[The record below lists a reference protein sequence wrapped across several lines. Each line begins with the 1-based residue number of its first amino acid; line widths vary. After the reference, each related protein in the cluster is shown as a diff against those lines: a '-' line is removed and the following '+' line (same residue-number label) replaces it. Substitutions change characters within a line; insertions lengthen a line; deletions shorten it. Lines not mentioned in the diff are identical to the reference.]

1 VNSTAYLEP
10 PMSLI
15 LGDSGGQGLISSA
28 LDEIFKCKSKY
39 LGSTNPPHQPPHKL
53 YSGSVTPIRSQSS
66 GRVGVRGRAET
77 GAGGGYLSND
87 YVLFSAVMICEG
99 QVMDLL
105 GPSSSTT
112 SSTRTRISQR
122 SDGSYSIHHATK
134 LQLRSVSDFERI
146 AGVLLGRRAALRE
159 VTSLL
164 FQMNSSSS
172 PSSSASL
179 SPAEM
184 LSAHHENISVADMPW
199 LLASENEACILFT
212 LTTTGEGVSMSSHGA
227 VNYYF
232 TCPCG
237 KYWSLPGSP
246 PSHPP
251 VPHPDSPQEVRSVF
265 LLKLSLVC
273 LTPLPLPSIRLERSP
288 NFLWYFFPASYP
300 PLLCSFST
308 GPSRPGHGLRHRG
321 VSGEP
326 EKGRW
331 REDGTESQS

>member
-1 VNSTAYLEP
+1 MNTTAYLEP

-39 LGSTNPPHQPPHKL
+39 LGSTNPPNQPPHKL
-53 YSGSVTPIRSQSS
+53 YTGSVTPIRS
-66 GRVGVRGRAET
+66 GRPGSKARTDPG
-77 GAGGGYLSND
+77 GGGYLSND
-87 YVLFSAVMICEG
+87 YVLFSAVMICER

-105 GPSSSTT
+105 GPSSSSLNSK
-112 SSTRTRISQR
+112 SSATRTRISQR
-122 SDGSYSIHHATK
+122 SDGSYAIQHATK

-164 FQMNSSSS
+164 FQLNSSSS
-172 PSSSASL
+172 PSSSTSL

-184 LSAHHENISVADMPW
+184 LSTHHETISVADMPW

-237 KYWSLPGSP
+237 KYWSLPGTL
-246 PSHPP
+246 
-251 VPHPDSPQEVRSVF
+251 
-265 LLKLSLVC
+265 LLKTL
-273 LTPLPLPSIRLERSP
+273 
-288 NFLWYFFPASYP
+288 
-300 PLLCSFST
+300 
-308 GPSRPGHGLRHRG
+308 
-321 VSGEP
+321 
-326 EKGRW
+326 
-331 REDGTESQS
+331 

>member
-1 VNSTAYLEP
+1 
-10 PMSLI
+10 MSLI

-39 LGSTNPPHQPPHKL
+39 LGSTNPPNQPPHKL
-53 YSGSVTPIRSQSS
+53 YTGSVTPIRS
-66 GRVGVRGRAET
+66 GRAGSKAKT
-77 GAGGGYLSND
+77 DTGGGYLSND
-87 YVLFSAVMICEG
+87 YVLFSAVMICER

-105 GPSSSTT
+105 GPSSS
-112 SSTRTRISQR
+112 SSHSKSSATKTRISQR
-122 SDGSYSIHHATK
+122 SDGSYAIQHATK

-164 FQMNSSSS
+164 FQLNSSSS
-172 PSSSASL
+172 STSL

-184 LSAHHENISVADMPW
+184 LSTHHETISVADMPW

-237 KYWSLPGSP
+237 KYWSLPGTP
-246 PSHPP
+246 LLL
-251 VPHPDSPQEVRSVF
+251 
-265 LLKLSLVC
+265 LLKSL
-273 LTPLPLPSIRLERSP
+273 
-288 NFLWYFFPASYP
+288 
-300 PLLCSFST
+300 
-308 GPSRPGHGLRHRG
+308 
-321 VSGEP
+321 
-326 EKGRW
+326 
-331 REDGTESQS
+331 

>member
-1 VNSTAYLEP
+1 MNGIQTASTLRRERYSFDDVYTGPDAAPRLSSYTKRRIKTSLLGSRGIVFLCLAGGDFGVNSTAYLEP

-122 SDGSYSIHHATK
+122 SDGSYAIHHATK

-246 PSHPP
+246 PSPI
-251 VPHPDSPQEVRSVF
+251 
-265 LLKLSLVC
+265 LL
-273 LTPLPLPSIRLERSP
+273 
-288 NFLWYFFPASYP
+288 
-300 PLLCSFST
+300 
-308 GPSRPGHGLRHRG
+308 
-321 VSGEP
+321 
-326 EKGRW
+326 
-331 REDGTESQS
+331 